1 MDYETK
7 HRLWGHYEAIQ
18 ICKEL
23 CEQHG
28 YDVNE
33 ICGDKIL
40 KRKRKIREIYKREN
54 EKPERHVVLDNGID
68 GYIELIQLP
77 EKIKEKE
84 DADEWFLCNEYLEY
98 IPSAYDCTGQKF
110 TDWYKLVNRNG
121 RWWVYH
127 SILVDV

>member
-1 MDYETK
+1 MNYETK
-7 HRLWGHYEAIQ
+7 HRLWGYYEAIQ

-33 ICGDKIL
+33 IFGDKIL

-77 EKIKEKE
+77 EKIKTKE
-84 DADEWFLCNEYLEY
+84 GADGWFRCNEYLEY

-110 TDWYKLVNRNG
+110 TNWYKLVNRNG

-127 SILVDV
+127 SISVDA

>member
-40 KRKRKIREIYKREN
+40 KRKRKIREIYKQEN
-54 EKPERHVVLDNGID
+54 EKPERHIVHDNGID
-68 GYIELIQLP
+68 GYIELLQLP
-77 EKIKEKE
+77 EEITKRET
-84 DADEWFLCNEYLEY
+84 ADEWFQYNEYRECV
-98 IPSAYDCTGQKF
+98 PSAFDCTGQRF
-110 TDWYKLVNRNG
+110 TSWYKLVNRNG

-127 SILVDV
+127 SISVDV